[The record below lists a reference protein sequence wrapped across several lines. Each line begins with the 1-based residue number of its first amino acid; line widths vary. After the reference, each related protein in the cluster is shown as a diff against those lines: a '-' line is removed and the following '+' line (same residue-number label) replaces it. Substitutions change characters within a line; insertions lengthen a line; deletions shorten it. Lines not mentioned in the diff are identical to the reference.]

1 MKVKSLKRRIY
12 QEIEADPFYFC
23 DDNGNVTIF
32 EDDYITRKYFTLRAI
47 KESIIKKSSNNKS
60 MVWVRDGKVIV
71 SAPRGIELTEHFAEF
86 LSTDEGMLVSEE
98 IKKRS

>member
-1 MKVKSLKRRIY
+1 MRTDLNNGREYELEAVVAVLDNDVQGASIMKVKSLKRRIY

-60 MVWVRDGKVIV
+60 MVWVR
-71 SAPRGIELTEHFAEF
+71 LNLLNT
-86 LSTDEGMLVSEE
+86 L
-98 IKKRS
+98 